1 MFSGLQFLGEWLHV
15 AFWSAGLMFF
25 LGLFAWALANFL
37 DQPSTRWI
45 CIGVGMVALV
55 CWHGWGVWFQSEPTT
70 WAQHMEYRDSFSPTH
85 EQAIRLVWTAF
96 WGGIAGLAVAGLV
109 ERWLSGRTSL

>member
-1 MFSGLQFLGEWLHV
+1 
-15 AFWSAGLMFF
+15 
-25 LGLFAWALANFL
+25 
-37 DQPSTRWI
+37 
-45 CIGVGMVALV
+45 
-55 CWHGWGVWFQSEPTT
+55 
-70 WAQHMEYRDSFSPTH
+70 MEYRDSFSPTH